1 MALSIAEAQSL
12 WSPELVYLNTAS
24 FGLPPRPAWEALQ
37 AALADWRGGRAN
49 WEDWN
54 DTTDRARATWA
65 RLVNVDA
72 SSVAVSSTVSGLIGL
87 IAASIP
93 DGTRVVAPDIEF
105 GSALFP
111 FLAQEHRGVSVRT
124 VPLQRLTDAVDE
136 TTDVVVTSAVQMSN
150 GAVVDLDAV
159 EAAASAH
166 GAMTVVD
173 ATHAVGWLPLDASRF
188 DAVACA
194 AYKWLMSPRGTAFMA
209 VRPERLDGIV
219 PHLAGWYAGEDPHD
233 SYFGPP
239 LRLATSARRLDVSPA
254 WHSWVGTVPALEV
267 VDADRRWHDPR
278 PRRGARESLPRRSR
292 ARAGR
297 LGHSLGR
304 HPRRGGATR
313 ARRDHGRG
321 SRWAAPYVL
330 ARLQHRGG
338 RGRGARG
345 AAPIDNPSRTLYNRP
360 RRPEVRHSG
369 GLPCTRCSSSSR
381 SPSARM
387 AWRTVRPS

>member
-65 RLVNVDA
+65 RLVNVEA

-267 VDADRRWHDPR
+267 VDQIGVGTIHDHDVGLANRFRAGLGLEPGDSAIVSVDI
-278 PRRGARESLPRRSR
+278 PGAAERLER
-292 ARAGR
+292 ARIM
-297 LGHSLGR
+297 
-304 HPRRGGATR
+304 
-313 ARRDHGRG
+313 
-321 SRWAAPYVL
+321 AAV
-330 ARLQHRGG
+330 RGG
-338 RGRGARG
+338 RLRTSWHVYNTEADVD
-345 AAPIDNPSRTLYNRP
+345 AAL
-360 RRPEVRHSG
+360 EALLH
-369 GLPCTRCSSSSR
+369 
-381 SPSARM
+381 
-387 AWRTVRPS
+387 